1 MYSSHKDIYCYVPR
15 SIGDGVVHHMIV
27 GVVANDVAL
36 RHHPHQGLLVPGHS
50 CKVVKVQV
58 VRVDEESGSN
68 SNLGLA
74 DSSLHLIVT
83 PSTHQKAHWMMEC
96 LFHQITKAF

>member
-1 MYSSHKDIYCYVPR
+1 MFLPWGVI
-15 SIGDGVVHHMIV
+15 DGIVRHMIV

-50 CKVVKVQV
+50 CKVVKVQI

-68 SNLGLA
+68 SNLGVA
-74 DSSLHLIVT
+74 YCSLHSLLT
-83 PSTHQKAHWMMEC
+83 PTTHQKSHWMMEC
-96 LFHQITKAF
+96 LFHQITEAF

>member
-1 MYSSHKDIYCYVPR
+1 MVLPW
-15 SIGDGVVHHMIV
+15 GVVDGIVRHMIV

-36 RHHPHQGLLVPGHS
+36 RHHPHQGLLVPRHRPR
-50 CKVVKVQV
+50 VVKVQV

-74 DSSLHLIVT
+74 DSSLHSLVT
-83 PSTHQKAHWMMEC
+83 LSTHQKSHWMMEC
-96 LFHQITKAF
+96 LFHQITEAF

>member
-1 MYSSHKDIYCYVPR
+1 MVLPW
-15 SIGDGVVHHMIV
+15 GVVDGIVRHMIV

-36 RHHPHQGLLVPGHS
+36 RHHPHQGLLVPGHRRR
-50 CKVVKVQV
+50 VVKVQV

-74 DSSLHLIVT
+74 GSSLHSLVT
-83 PSTHQKAHWMMEC
+83 PSTHQKSHWMMEC
-96 LFHQITKAF
+96 LFHQITEAF